1 MKKKFED
8 MKIGGKL
15 VAAFAII
22 IFLYIVTIITVIA
35 NINSMNERTQLLYD
49 EPFANVESSLWMIAN
64 LQSVGKNVTLLI
76 STEDVVDEEEY
87 LEKTSQNVAEIEK
100 QLKQLTTGYISGAE
114 KVSELEV
121 QYEELNVIRTVSYTH
136 LDILSVVPDTDWN
149 CVSIGGQIYGVPN
162 NKDKAEGFGLA
173 MRTDMLEASGYDISS
188 IKTEKDLEGL
198 FAAVKEKY
206 PDSYPLVSDN
216 GGMGYYN
223 ITRDDLGGDFGWLEN
238 CLDDSEMTVVDWFET
253 DTFKEIVQRR
263 YDWAQ
268 MGYIM
273 PDAATNTQNAYE
285 LMAAGKG
292 FSYFYNTK
300 PGIEA
305 EWSRKVG
312 KDITVVELVETYR
325 TSASGMNTWYIAHN
339 SEKPERAMQVLNE
352 IYSNPDLSNILI
364 NGIEGENFLIDS
376 ERGVLTYPEGVDASN
391 TTYSSVAWVW
401 PNELITIPWEVDG
414 ADIWK
419 QTEEFNNNAKL
430 SKAFG
435 FVWDNSDVL
444 NEITACNNVTAKYK
458 NALDC
463 GSLNPEEAVPKMVQ
477 ELKDAGIDTI
487 IAEKQAQLDAWAAQQ

>member
-1 MKKKFED
+1 M
-8 MKIGGKL
+8 
-15 VAAFAII
+15 
-22 IFLYIVTIITVIA
+22 
-35 NINSMNERTQLLYD
+35 
-49 EPFANVESSLWMIAN
+49 
-64 LQSVGKNVTLLI
+64 
-76 STEDVVDEEEY
+76 
-87 LEKTSQNVAEIEK
+87 
-100 QLKQLTTGYISGAE
+100 
-114 KVSELEV
+114 
-121 QYEELNVIRTVSYTH
+121 
-136 LDILSVVPDTDWN
+136 
-149 CVSIGGQIYGVPN
+149 
-162 NKDKAEGFGLA
+162 
-173 MRTDMLEASGYDISS
+173 
-188 IKTEKDLEGL
+188 
-198 FAAVKEKY
+198 
-206 PDSYPLVSDN
+206 
-216 GGMGYYN
+216 
-223 ITRDDLGGDFGWLEN
+223 
-238 CLDDSEMTVVDWFET
+238 
-253 DTFKEIVQRR
+253 
-263 YDWAQ
+263 
-268 MGYIM
+268 
-273 PDAATNTQNAYE
+273 
-285 LMAAGKG
+285 
-292 FSYFYNTK
+292 
-300 PGIEA
+300 
-305 EWSRKVG
+305 
-312 KDITVVELVETYR
+312 ELVETYR